1 MKVAITGSSGLIG
14 TALTSA
20 LRAAQHD
27 VIRLVRS
34 SPEAPDEVAWNPAG
48 ELDPASLEAVD
59 AVVNLAATRVVDHRS
74 SRAFRR
80 ADRSSR
86 VDASRTLATA
96 MAAMDTPPPV
106 LVSASAISIYGTGHG
121 TDVLDEDVTGG
132 AGYRAKTYRECEAAA
147 DPARA
152 AGVSVR
158 HARIGLVIS
167 PDAGVL
173 ARMVPLFRAGLG
185 GPWGGGEQFWSI
197 VSLYDTVR
205 ALQFMTETAGLTGAY
220 NVTAPTPVRNAE
232 FARVLALK
240 LRRPA
245 IVPIPAGIL
254 RLGLGGL
261 ADDVLGSLRVIPR
274 RLSMSGFEF
283 TQPDARSVVH
293 TARG

>member
-20 LRAAQHD
+20 LRASQHD

-34 SPEAPDEVAWNPAG
+34 SPEAPDEVAWDPAG
-48 ELDPASLEAVD
+48 ELDPATLEAVD
-59 AVVNLAATRVVDHRS
+59 AVVNLAAASVADYRS
-74 SRAFRR
+74 SRAYRR
-80 ADRSSR
+80 ADRRSR
-86 VDASRTLATA
+86 VDASRSVATA
-96 MAAMDTPPPV
+96 MAAMDKPPPV

-121 TDVLDEDVTGG
+121 ADVLDEDATGG
-132 AGYRAKTYRECEAAA
+132 AGYRAETYRECEAAA

-158 HARIGLVIS
+158 HARIGVVIS

-197 VSLYDTVR
+197 VSLDDTVR
-205 ALQFMTETAGLTGAY
+205 ALQFMTETVGLTGAY
-220 NVTAPTPVRNAE
+220 NVTAPLPVRNAE
-232 FARVLALK
+232 FARVLALE

-245 IVPIPAGIL
+245 IVPLPAGLL

-283 TQPDARSVVH
+283 AQPDARSMVH
-293 TARG
+293 AARG